1 MIALLLLA
9 WMLIALAATYGTYL
23 YWSRVARKLDAPFGE
38 GVAVLIPIKG
48 ASGQKKALERF
59 LAACLAQRGVAYR
72 LIFAVESDT
81 DPAAA
86 PIARLATDNAQVSLV
101 VAGRATRRSQKIHN
115 QLAALATLRPDDRFV
130 VFADADMLLAEDW
143 LAQLLRPLL
152 LGRAELASGYRWIL
166 PADDR
171 LASRFC
177 ALMDWSVAT
186 AARSRRWNLC
196 WGGSIAITRA
206 ALERIDLPRLWDRA
220 MLDDLVLTGAARRA
234 GIAVHAPHQVLV
246 ASPVRHDVA
255 SLFSFGRRQYIFARV
270 HARRHWVLAG
280 VTLAVPVLS
289 GGVAIVA
296 SLHGDP
302 MAMVC
307 IVIALGLQQ
316 LRAQFRLGVARR
328 VLPVAQAAASAAL
341 LRRDRWKLPAAHLV
355 HLAIWMASAVGD
367 RMIWAGITYRLP
379 RSGIVRIVGRVER
392 AKGIEPS

>member
-9 WMLIALAATYGTYL
+9 WMLIAVAATHGTYL
-23 YWSRVARKLDAPFGE
+23 YWRRVARKIAAPSGE

-48 ASGQKKALERF
+48 APGEEEALERF

-72 LIFAVESDT
+72 LIFAVENAT

-86 PIARLATDNAQVSLV
+86 PIARLAADHAQVSLV

-115 QLAALATLRPDDRFV
+115 QLAALATLRPEDRFI
-130 VFADADMLLAEDW
+130 VFADADMILAEDW

-206 ALERIDLPRLWDRA
+206 ALDRLDPPRLWDRA

-234 GIAVHAPHQVLV
+234 GISVHAPHQVLV
-246 ASPVRHDVA
+246 PSPVRHDVA

-280 VTLAVPVLS
+280 VTLIVPVI
-289 GGVAIVA
+289 GCVAAAAASVQGDKLAVA
-296 SLHGDP
+296 
-302 MAMVC
+302 C
-307 IVIALGLQQ
+307 IVLAFGLQQ
-316 LRAQFRLGVARR
+316 VRTEFRLGVARR
-328 VLPVAQAAASAAL
+328 VLPVTQAEASAAL

-355 HLAIWMASAVGD
+355 HLAVWLSSAVGN
-367 RMIWAGITYRLP
+367 RMIWAGVIYRLP
-379 RSGIVRIVGRVER
+379 RSGIVEIVGRMER